1 MYDTTFIISYPLEKN
16 MLKFPYGLRNFYDLI
31 TENYFYVDRT
41 NHIRVIEDFGRELI
55 FLRPRRFGKSLLLSM
70 LENYYDLAKADEFKR
85 LFGHL
90 AIGKNP
96 TPRHNQYFVM
106 TWDFS
111 LVKAQGDIT
120 VIEKAL
126 YGHVNNRIKEF
137 SKRYQNELPYP
148 IEIDVDNAISSF
160 ESLLMSVNATPHRL
174 YLLIDEYDNFANE
187 LMIGHH
193 KETPSRYET
202 LLSGEGIVKTLFKA
216 VKSAG
221 GGRGLERTFV
231 TGVAPV
237 VLSDMSSG
245 YNVAMH
251 IYLEPE
257 FNELCGFQES
267 EIQAALETIVTECQ
281 LPLKKAK
288 EALELMK
295 TFYDG
300 YCFNSLTTEF
310 VYNPTLTLYF
320 LSVFQRRCQFPNQLL
335 DDNLAMDRGKLTYI
349 SNLSSGEQVIIQ
361 ALNEEPLLTL
371 EQLAKGFG
379 VSDMLYAVKDT
390 KFMVSLLYY
399 FGILTLNGE
408 NEDGELEFQIPNL
421 VIRKLYVEKLK
432 ELLLPQLT
440 DQNQSRQLAKQFY
453 KTGDLQPLCEFMELC
468 YFKAFDNRDYFGA
481 NELTIKTAFLTL
493 LFNDTFYIMDSE
505 TELERRYA
513 DLTMIVRPERR
524 KSVHKNFILEFKYV
538 SLGELTGEKAREM
551 SQKEIKALSKVQQQ
565 FTDAKTQLLDYEKRL
580 KNKYENTLPLHLISV
595 VALGFERVVWETVQS
610 SFIAKPARKS
620 KPAGFFSIQT

>member
-1 MYDTTFIISYPLEKN
+1 
-16 MLKFPYGLRNFYDLI
+16 MLKFPYGLCDFYRI
-31 TENYFYVDRT
+31 QIENYFYVDRT
-41 NHIRVIEDFGRELI
+41 NYIRVIEDFGSQLI

-70 LENYYDLAKADEFKR
+70 LENYYDLAKADEFER

-96 TPRHNQYFVM
+96 TPKHNQYFVM

-126 YGHVNNRIKEF
+126 YAHVNNRIKAF

-148 IEIDVDNAISSF
+148 IEIDDDNAISSF
-160 ESLLMSVNATPHRL
+160 ESLLMSVNATPNRL

-245 YNVAMH
+245 YNVAEH
-251 IYLEPE
+251 IYLRRE
-257 FNELCGFQES
+257 FNDLCGFLEGEIETALTQIAQECDFSFEKIQQARKLMRTFYNGYRFS
-267 EIQAALETIVTECQ
+267 EY
-281 LPLKKAK
+281 AK
-288 EALELMK
+288 ELI
-295 TFYDG
+295 
-300 YCFNSLTTEF
+300 
-310 VYNPTLTLYF
+310 YNPTLALYF
-320 LSVFQRRCQFPNQLL
+320 LKNFQQECQFPKQLL
-335 DDNLAMDRGKLTYI
+335 DDNLAMDKGKLTYI
-349 SNLSSGEQVIIQ
+349 SSLPYGEPVIVQ
-361 ALNEEPLLTL
+361 ALNEQPLLTL
-371 EQLAKGFG
+371 EQLSKGFG

-390 KFMVSLLYY
+390 QFMVSLLYY
-399 FGILTLNGE
+399 FGILTLAGE

-421 VIRKLYVEKLK
+421 VTIKLYVEKLK
-432 ELLLPQLT
+432 ELLLPQIT

-453 KTGDLQPLCEFMELC
+453 KTGDLQPLCEFMEQR
-468 YFKAFDNRDYFGA
+468 YFKVFDNRDYFGA
-481 NELTIKTAFLTL
+481 NELTIKTAFLTV
-493 LFNDTFYIMDSE
+493 LFDDTFYIMDSE

-513 DLTMIVRPERR
+513 DLTMILRPERR
-524 KSVHKNFILEFKYV
+524 QSSHKNFILEFKYV
-538 SLGELTGEKAREM
+538 SLGQADLTGEKAREM

-565 FTDAKTQLLDYEKRL
+565 FTEAKAQLLDYEKRL
-580 KNKYENTLPLHLISV
+580 KNKYEQTLPLHLISV
-595 VALGFERVVWETVQS
+595 VALGFERVVWEKVES
-610 SFIAKPARKS
+610 
-620 KPAGFFSIQT
+620 

>member
-1 MYDTTFIISYPLEKN
+1 

-41 NHIRVIEDFGRELI
+41 AHIRVIEDFGRELI
-55 FLRPRRFGKSLLLSM
+55 FLRPHRFGKSLLLSM
-70 LENYYDLAKADEFKR
+70 LENYYDIAKADEFER

-126 YGHVNNRIKEF
+126 YNRVNHAIEDFAIRYEHWLKREIRID
-137 SKRYQNELPYP
+137 PT
-148 IEIDVDNAISSF
+148 DAISSF
-160 ESLLMSVNATPHRL
+160 ESLLTAVKQSGHRL

-187 LMIGHH
+187 LMIAHH

-267 EIQAALETIVTECQ
+267 EIQDALEKIVTDCQ
-281 LPLKKAK
+281 LPLNKAQ
-288 EALELMK
+288 EALALMK
-295 TFYDG
+295 SFYNG
-300 YCFNSLTTEF
+300 YCFNSFTTEF

-320 LSVFQRRCQFPNQLL
+320 LNLFQRRCQFPNQLL
-335 DDNLAMDRGKLTYI
+335 DDNLGMDRGKLTYI
-349 SNLSSGEQVIIQ
+349 SALPSGEQVIVQ
-361 ALNEEPLLTL
+361 ALNEEPPLTL

-390 KFMVSLLYY
+390 QFMVSLLYY
-399 FGILTLNGE
+399 FGILTLAGE

-453 KTGDLQPLCEFMELC
+453 KTGDLQPLCEFMEQR
-468 YFKAFDNRDYFGA
+468 YFKVFDNRDYFGA
-481 NELTIKTAFLTL
+481 NELTIKTTFLTV
-493 LFNDTFYIMDSE
+493 LFDDTFYIMDSE

-513 DLTMIVRPERR
+513 DLTMILRPERR
-524 KSVHKNFILEFKYV
+524 KSSHLNFILEFKYV
-538 SLGELTGEKAREM
+538 RLGSLTGEKAREM
-551 SQKEIKALSKVQQQ
+551 SGEEIKALSKVQQQ
-565 FTDAKTQLLDYEKRL
+565 FTDAKVQLLDYEKRL

-595 VALGFERVVWETVQS
+595 VALGFERVVWEKVQS
-610 SFIAKPARKS
+610 
-620 KPAGFFSIQT
+620 

>member
-1 MYDTTFIISYPLEKN
+1 

-41 NHIRVIEDFGRELI
+41 AHIRVIEDFGRELI

-70 LENYYDLAKADEFKR
+70 LENYYDIAKADEFER

-96 TPRHNQYFVM
+96 TPRHNRYFVM

-126 YGHVNNRIKEF
+126 YDHVNNAIDEFATRYENWLKRKIRIDP
-137 SKRYQNELPYP
+137 N
-148 IEIDVDNAISSF
+148 NAISSF
-160 ESLLMSVNATPHRL
+160 ESLLTAVKQSGHRL

-231 TGVAPV
+231 TGVSPV

-267 EIQAALETIVTECQ
+267 EIQAALEQIVTQCQ
-281 LPLKKAK
+281 LPLQKAR

-300 YCFNSLTTEF
+300 YCFNSFTTEF

-320 LSVFQRRCQFPNQLL
+320 LSVFQRRCQFPSQLL

-349 SNLSSGEQVIIQ
+349 SGLPAGEQVIVQ
-361 ALNEEPLLTL
+361 ALNEEPPLTL

-379 VSDMLYAVKDT
+379 VEDMLHATFDVT
-390 KFMVSLLYY
+390 FMLSLLYF
-399 FGILTLNGE
+399 FGILTLVGE
-408 NEDGELEFQIPNL
+408 NEDGELVFKIPNL

-432 ELLLPQLT
+432 ELLLPQIT
-440 DQNQSRQLAKQFY
+440 DQNQSRVLAKQFY
-453 KTGDLQPLCEFMELC
+453 KTGDLQPLCEFMEQR
-468 YFKAFDNRDYFGA
+468 YFKAFDNRDYLGA
-481 NELTIKTAFLTL
+481 NELTIKTAFLTV
-493 LFNDTFYIMDSE
+493 LFDDIFYIMDSE

-513 DLTMIVRPERR
+513 DLTMILRPERR
-524 KSVHKNFILEFKYV
+524 KAAHKNFILEFKYV
-538 SLGELTGEKAREM
+538 NLGGLTGKKAREM
-551 SQKEIKALSKVQQQ
+551 SDKDIKALSKVQQQ
-565 FTDAKTQLLDYEKRL
+565 FIEAKAQLLDYEKRL
-580 KNKYENTLPLHLISV
+580 KTKYENTLQLHLISV
-595 VALGFERVVWETVQS
+595 VALGFERVVWEKVGTVGRVS
-610 SFIAKPARKS
+610 EA
-620 KPAGFFSIQT
+620 

>member
-1 MYDTTFIISYPLEKN
+1 

-41 NHIRVIEDFGRELI
+41 AHIRVIEDFGRELI
-55 FLRPRRFGKSLLLSM
+55 FLRPHRFGKSLLLSM
-70 LENYYDLAKADEFKR
+70 LENYYDIAKADEFER

-126 YGHVNNRIKEF
+126 YNRVNHAIEDFAIRYEHWLKREIRID
-137 SKRYQNELPYP
+137 PT
-148 IEIDVDNAISSF
+148 DAISSF
-160 ESLLMSVNATPHRL
+160 ESLLTAVKQSGHRL

-187 LMIGHH
+187 LMIAHH

-267 EIQAALETIVTECQ
+267 EIQDALEKIVTDCQ
-281 LPLKKAK
+281 LPLNKAQ
-288 EALELMK
+288 EALALMK
-295 TFYDG
+295 SFYNG
-300 YCFNSLTTEF
+300 YCFNSFTTEF

-320 LSVFQRRCQFPNQLL
+320 LNLFQRRCQFPNQLL
-335 DDNLAMDRGKLTYI
+335 DDNLGMDRGKLTYI
-349 SNLSSGEQVIIQ
+349 SALPSGEQVIVQ
-361 ALNEEPLLTL
+361 ALNEEPPLTL

-390 KFMVSLLYY
+390 QFMVSLLYY
-399 FGILTLNGE
+399 FGILTLAGE
-408 NEDGELEFQIPNL
+408 NEDGEYVFQIPNL

-453 KTGDLQPLCEFMELC
+453 KTGNLQPLCEFMEQR

-481 NELTIKTAFLTL
+481 NELTIKTAFLTV
-493 LFNDTFYIMDSE
+493 LFDDIFYMMDSE

-513 DLTMIVRPERR
+513 DLTMILRPERR
-524 KSVHKNFILEFKYV
+524 KSSHLNFILEFKYV
-538 SLGELTGEKAREM
+538 RLGSLTGEKAREM
-551 SQKEIKALSKVQQQ
+551 SGEEIKALSKVQQQ
-565 FTDAKTQLLDYEKRL
+565 FTDAKVQLLDYEKRL

-595 VALGFERVVWETVQS
+595 VALGFERVVWEKVQS
-610 SFIAKPARKS
+610 
-620 KPAGFFSIQT
+620 

>member
-1 MYDTTFIISYPLEKN
+1 VIYDTIFSILNPLEKN

-31 TENYFYVDRT
+31 IENYFYVDRT
-41 NHIRVIEDFGRELI
+41 AHIRVIEDFGRELI

-70 LENYYDLAKADEFKR
+70 LENYYDLAKADEFER

-96 TPRHNQYFVM
+96 TPKHNQYFVM

-126 YGHVNNRIKEF
+126 YEHVNNRIKAF

-148 IEIDVDNAISSF
+148 IDINNDNAISSF

-245 YNVAMH
+245 YNVAEH
-251 IYLEPE
+251 IYLRRE
-257 FNELCGFQES
+257 FNDLCGFLEGEIETALTQIAQECDFS
-267 EIQAALETIVTECQ
+267 FEKVQQALVLMRTFYNGYRFSK
-281 LPLKKAK
+281 PAK
-288 EALELMK
+288 ELI
-295 TFYDG
+295 
-300 YCFNSLTTEF
+300 
-310 VYNPTLTLYF
+310 YNPTLALYF
-320 LSVFQRRCQFPNQLL
+320 LKDFQQECQFPELLL

-349 SNLSSGEQVIIQ
+349 SSLPYGEPVIVQ
-361 ALNEEPLLTL
+361 ALNEEPPLTL
-371 EQLAKGFG
+371 EQLSKGFG

-390 KFMVSLLYY
+390 QFMVSLLYY
-399 FGILTLNGE
+399 FGILTLAGE
-408 NEDGELEFQIPNL
+408 NEDGELVFQIPNL

-432 ELLLPQLT
+432 ELLLPQIT

-453 KTGDLQPLCEFMELC
+453 KTGNLQPLCEFMEQR
-468 YFKAFDNRDYFGA
+468 YFKVFDNRDYFGA
-481 NELTIKTAFLTL
+481 NELTIKTAFLTV
-493 LFNDTFYIMDSE
+493 LFDDIFYMMDSE

-513 DLTMIVRPERR
+513 DLTMILRPERR
-524 KSVHKNFILEFKYV
+524 KSSHLNFILEFKYV
-538 SLGELTGEKAREM
+538 SLGSLTGEKVREM
-551 SQKEIKALSKVQQQ
+551 SGEEIKALPKVQQQ
-565 FTDAKTQLLDYEKRL
+565 FTDAKAQLLDYEKRL
-580 KNKYENTLPLHLISV
+580 KKKYDDTLKLHLISV
-595 VALGFERVVWETVQS
+595 VALGFERVVWEKVQS
-610 SFIAKPARKS
+610 
-620 KPAGFFSIQT
+620 

>member
-1 MYDTTFIISYPLEKN
+1 

-41 NHIRVIEDFGRELI
+41 SHIRVIEDFGRELI

-70 LENYYDLAKADEFKR
+70 LENYYDLAKADEFER

-96 TPRHNQYFVM
+96 TPKHNQYFVM

-111 LVKAQGDIT
+111 LVSANGDVKQIRQ
-120 VIEKAL
+120 AL
-126 YGHVNNRIKEF
+126 YTHVNNRIKVF

-148 IEIDVDNAISSF
+148 IEIDLDNAISSF
-160 ESLLMSVNATPHRL
+160 ESLLMSVDATDHRL

-187 LMIGHH
+187 LMIAHH
-193 KETPSRYET
+193 KESPSRYET

-267 EIQAALETIVTECQ
+267 EIQAALEKIVAECQ
-281 LPLKKAK
+281 LSLKKAQ
-288 EALELMK
+288 EALTLMK
-295 TFYDG
+295 TFYNG
-300 YCFNSLTTEF
+300 YCFSSLSTDL

-320 LSVFQRRCQFPNQLL
+320 LNLFQRRCQFPSQLL

-349 SNLSSGEQVIIQ
+349 SSLPSGEPVIVQ
-361 ALNEEPLLTL
+361 ALNENPPLSLT
-371 EQLAKGFG
+371 QLASGFG
-379 VSDMLYAVKDT
+379 VEDMLYAIKDT
-390 KFMVSLLYY
+390 EFMVSLLYY
-399 FGILTLNGE
+399 FGILTLAGE
-408 NEDGELEFQIPNL
+408 NEDGELVFKIPNL

-432 ELLLPQLT
+432 QLLLPQLT
-440 DQNQSRQLAKQFY
+440 DQNQSRLLAKQFY
-453 KTGDLQPLCEFMELC
+453 KTGDLQPLCDFMEQR
-468 YFKAFDNRDYFGA
+468 YFKAFDNRDYLGA
-481 NELTIKTAFLTL
+481 NELTIKTAFLTV
-493 LFNDTFYIMDSE
+493 LFDDIFYIMDSE
-505 TELERRYA
+505 TALERRYA

-524 KSVHKNFILEFKYV
+524 KSAQLNFILEFKYV
-538 SLGELTGEKAREM
+538 SLGGLTGEKAREM
-551 SQKEIKALSKVQQQ
+551 RYEEIKALPKVQQQ
-565 FTDAKTQLLDYEKRL
+565 FIEAKAQLLDYEKRL
-580 KNKYENTLPLHLISV
+580 KTKYENTLQLHLISV
-595 VALGFERVVWETVQS
+595 VALGFERVVWEKVGTVGRVS
-610 SFIAKPARKS
+610 EA
-620 KPAGFFSIQT
+620 

>member
-1 MYDTTFIISYPLEKN
+1 

-41 NHIRVIEDFGRELI
+41 NHIRVIEDYGRELI

-70 LENYYDLAKADEFKR
+70 LENYYDLAKAEEFER

-96 TPRHNQYFVM
+96 TPKHNQYFVM

-111 LVKAQGDIT
+111 LVKAQGDII

-126 YGHVNNRIKEF
+126 YDHVNNAIDEFATRYENWLKHEIRIDP
-137 SKRYQNELPYP
+137 N
-148 IEIDVDNAISSF
+148 NAVSSF
-160 ESLLMSVNATPHRL
+160 ESLLTSVKQSGHRL

-187 LMIGHH
+187 LMIAHH

-245 YNVAMH
+245 YNVAEH
-251 IYLEPE
+251 IYLRHQ
-257 FNELCGFQES
+257 FNDLCGFLDS
-267 EIQAALETIVTECQ
+267 EIEKALTQIAQECDFPEEKVQQALF
-281 LPLKKAK
+281 
-288 EALELMK
+288 LMR

-300 YCFNSLTTEF
+300 YRFSKPAKELI
-310 VYNPTLTLYF
+310 YNPTLALYF
-320 LSVFQRRCQFPNQLL
+320 LKDFQQECQFPELLL

-349 SNLSSGEQVIIQ
+349 SSLPYGEPVIVQ
-361 ALNEEPLLTL
+361 ALNEEPPLTL
-371 EQLAKGFG
+371 EQLSKGFG

-390 KFMVSLLYY
+390 QFMVSLLYY
-399 FGILTLNGE
+399 FGILTLAGE
-408 NEDGELEFQIPNL
+408 NEDGELVFQIPNL

-453 KTGDLQPLCEFMELC
+453 KTGDLQPLCDFMEQR

-481 NELTIKTAFLTL
+481 NELTIKTAFLTV
-493 LFNDTFYIMDSE
+493 LFDDIFYIMDSE

-513 DLTMIVRPERR
+513 DLTMILRPERR
-524 KSVHKNFILEFKYV
+524 KSSHLNFILEFKYV
-538 SLGELTGEKAREM
+538 SLGSLTGEKVREM
-551 SQKEIKALSKVQQQ
+551 SSEEIKALSKVQQQ
-565 FTDAKTQLLDYEKRL
+565 FTDAKVQLLDYEKRL
-580 KNKYENTLPLHLISV
+580 KNKYDDTLKLHLISV
-595 VALGFERVVWETVQS
+595 VALGFERVVWEKVQS
-610 SFIAKPARKS
+610 
-620 KPAGFFSIQT
+620 